1 MLQAHQTPESHSRTS
16 SRPPRPESFGTAPES
31 PSGARC
37 ANPRCRGTLVPGSAD
52 RSPGSGSSGEGPA
65 RLCEACRNRLRRDL
79 DGLPALYDE
88 CESVL
93 GNPTYHLTERVSGSK
108 GTGIPLNTHAMTAR
122 SEIMALLA
130 SWAGLVISERRLAA
144 APARTVPGLSSFLAA
159 HLNWLVAHPAAED
172 FAEEVC
178 GAVRMAHTAA
188 QPGPS
193 LHIEL
198 GTCVQPGCDSAL
210 YATGRAGDDRPMSQV
225 RCGAGHVWSAR
236 DWLLVAHRIGR
247 NGSGAS
253 AGSSASAGTGD
264 SGRRGPGV
272 AR

>member
-1 MLQAHQTPESHSRTS
+1 MLQAHHTPESHSRTS
-16 SRPPRPESFGTAPES
+16 SRPPRPASFGTAPES

-37 ANPRCRGTLVPGSAD
+37 ANPRCRGTLVPESAG
-52 RSPGSGSSGEGPA
+52 RSPGGSGGDGPA
-65 RLCEACRNRLRRDL
+65 RLCNACCNRLRHDL

-93 GNPTYHLTERVSGSK
+93 GNSTYHLTERVSGSK

-144 APARTVPGLSSFLAA
+144 APARTVSGLASFLAA

-178 GAVRMAHTAA
+178 GAVRMADTAA
-188 QPGPS
+188 QPAPS

-198 GTCVQPGCDSAL
+198 GTCVQPGCESAL

-225 RCGAGHVWSAR
+225 RCGAGHAWSAR

-247 NGSGAS
+247 DGSGA
-253 AGSSASAGTGD
+253 GH
-264 SGRRGPGV
+264 RRPGA